1 MSADTGSELILSA
14 KQATRGKIKYMR
26 SYTHVFER
34 DDWFVNLLVSSV
46 CFFIPVIGPLVFM
59 GYQYQVIEGFIRRP
73 NEKMSKFKF
82 NQFTLMLSRGIYPVV
97 ASLVLQVLMAP
108 FYWMIFSMITAFA
121 LLLKHGASSA
131 LTIFA
136 AIFIVFAIFVI
147 SFVIHLIMGP
157 LMLRAGLSQSFSET
171 FNFRW
176 IYRFVKTMWSKEIM
190 SVLFFMISRMIIL
203 IIGMLMCCV
212 GFFPAA
218 ALVMLAM
225 THLTYQQYEIFLA
238 NGGEPIPLKEETP
251 CYPVEQ
257 PANL

>member
-14 KQATRGKIKYMR
+14 NQATRRKIKYMR

-46 CFFIPVIGPLVFM
+46 CFLIPVIGPLVFM
-59 GYQYQVIEGFIRRP
+59 GYQYQVVEGFIRRP
-73 NEKMSKFKF
+73 NEKMPKFEF
-82 NQFTLMLSRGIYPVV
+82 NQFTLMLSRGVYPVV
-97 ASLVLQVLMAP
+97 ASLVLQCLMAP
-108 FYWMIFSMITAFA
+108 LYLFSVLSSSLAFA
-121 LLLKHGASSA
+121 LLHEGSEPIA
-131 LTIFA
+131 LTIFI
-136 AIFIVFAIFVI
+136 AISIAFANIVVF
-147 SFVIHLIMGP
+147 FVIHLIMAP
-157 LMLRAGLSQSFSET
+157 LMLRAGISQSFSKT

-176 IYRFVKTMWSKEIM
+176 IRSFVRTVWLEEIT
-190 SVLFFMISRMIIL
+190 SILFCTISSMVVS
-203 IIGMLMCCV
+203 IIGILMCCV
-212 GFFPAA
+212 GFYPAT

-257 PANL
+257 PQ